1 MIRVLFVC
9 LGNICRSPSADAVFR
24 KKLDDHPWLGGRVDV
39 DSAGTA
45 AWHVGNPPDP
55 RSIRVGAERGY
66 DLTPLRARQAVL
78 SDFESFDYI
87 LAMDKTNLDNLQA
100 IKPQDYA
107 GHLGLF
113 LDFAGMREA
122 EVPDPYYGEG
132 DSGFHE
138 VVDLIEL
145 ASDGL
150 IEQLEARFA

>member
-9 LGNICRSPSADAVFR
+9 LGNICRSPSADAIFR
-24 KKLDDHPWLGGRVDV
+24 KRLDDHSWLGSRVDV

-66 DLTPLRARQAVL
+66 DLTPLRARQAVS

-87 LAMDKTNLDNLQA
+87 LAMDKTNLDNLRA
-100 IKPQDYA
+100 FKPDDYT

-113 LDFAGMREA
+113 LDFAGMSGA

-138 VVDLIEL
+138 VVDLIEA

-150 IEQLEARFA
+150 IEHLEVRLS